1 MLLSRLAETM
11 FWLGRYVERAED
23 LSRVI
28 IAHEQLY
35 LDMPRGTTSS
45 WTPLVELCGAELP
58 EQGAGALSSPGNVA
72 ELLVTSADNPAS
84 IYRTLHKAKDDLHL
98 SRPLLP
104 KESWQVLSATC
115 DLLEALRPT
124 ASLTEI
130 SRTLAFVVEHCQRLA
145 GQIDG
150 GMSRD
155 EAYSFL
161 RMGRMLERSDVTLR
175 VIVMLADVL
184 TNRDHSLPFANIRWL
199 GTLKYLAADHM
210 FLRRYHA
217 RTEPSVAIRFLLFDP
232 WFPRSVYHCLNEIEK
247 ELEVL
252 PNSPA
257 ALQLCRACHQTQSS
271 VDVAVYP
278 ETYARRALELVVEL
292 NNEIER
298 TYFHGASGNEPMLP

>member
-35 LDMPRGTTSS
+35 LDMPKEAST

-58 EQGAGALSSPGNVA
+58 ADRANVFSSPGRVA
-72 ELLVTSADNPAS
+72 DLLVRDAENPAS
-84 IYRTLHKAKDDLHL
+84 IYRTLHNAKEDLRL

-104 KESWQVLSATC
+104 KESWQVLNATC
-115 DLLEALRPT
+115 DLLEALRPM
-124 ASLTEI
+124 ASLTEAV
-130 SRTLAFVVEHCQRLA
+130 RTLSRVVEHCQRLT

-150 GMSRD
+150 CMSRD

-161 RMGRMLERSDVTLR
+161 QMGRMLERADVTLR

-184 TNRDHSLPFANIRWL
+184 TNRDRSKPFANIRWL

-217 RTEPSVAIRFLLFDP
+217 RTEPAVAIRFLLFDP
-232 WFPRSVYHCLNEIEK
+232 WFPRSVYRSLNEIEK

-252 PNSPA
+252 PNSA
-257 ALQLCRACHQTQSS
+257 EALDLCRACHQAQSI
-271 VDVAVYP
+271 VDAIREPESYATNGLALVA
-278 ETYARRALELVVEL
+278 ALSSG
-292 NNEIER
+292 IER
-298 TYFHGASGNEPMLP
+298 TYFYGSYGTEDMHL

>member
-35 LDMPRGTTSS
+35 LDMPRDPST
-45 WTPLVELCGAELP
+45 WTPLVELCGSELP
-58 EQGAGALSSPGNVA
+58 QDRASAFSSPGRVA
-72 ELLVTSADNPAS
+72 DLLVRSEENPAS
-84 IYRTLHKAKDDLHL
+84 IYRTLHNAKEDLRL

-104 KESWQVLSATC
+104 KESWQMLNATC
-115 DLLEALRPT
+115 DLLEALRPM
-124 ASLTEI
+124 ASLTEVV
-130 SRTLAFVVEHCQRLA
+130 RTLGRVVEHCQRLT

-150 GMSRD
+150 CMSRD

-161 RMGRMLERSDVTLR
+161 HMGRLLERSDVTLR

-184 TNRDHSLPFANIRWL
+184 TNRDRSKPFANVRWL

-217 RTEPSVAIRFLLFDP
+217 RTEPAVAIRFLLFDP
-232 WFPRSVYHCLNEIEK
+232 WFPRSVYRCLNEIEK

-252 PNSPA
+252 PNS
-257 ALQLCRACHQTQSS
+257 LELLELCRACHQAQSI
-271 VDVAVYP
+271 VDAIAEPEAYAKNGIKLVA
-278 ETYARRALELVVEL
+278 EL
-292 NNEIER
+292 NSGLER
-298 TYFHGASGNEPMLP
+298 TYFYGADGAEHMQL